1 MLSATRLAGLGLV
14 LFLAAGCTSGN
25 DNTGTASSEPS
36 ARVQDIVESSI
47 QARVAGD
54 VEAWQQ
60 TFSDDARFV
69 STDGTSLR
77 LDEEAS
83 WISDDF
89 DGDGVISYGD
99 SFQFQVAL
107 AGPTG
112 LRVEWEC
119 VTVSDDEAECT
130 STETD
135 ALAEAAGVPMA
146 TWADILTVENGQI
159 VEVRNQTDPA
169 ASSSQETDVRRTS
182 RAYEYWVW
190 KTYPDR
196 YATMFHGPCCRGYP
210 WKWVLLPTALPDHEE
225 LIPEYIE
232 STR

>member
-1 MLSATRLAGLGLV
+1 MLSATRLVGLSLGLLLV
-14 LFLAAGCTSGN
+14 AGCTSGN
-25 DNTGTASSEPS
+25 DNTETASSEPS

-47 QARVAGD
+47 QASVAGD

-69 STDGTSLR
+69 STDGTSMQ

-83 WISDDF
+83 WTSDDF
-89 DGDGVISYGD
+89 DGDGIISYAD
-99 SFQFQVAL
+99 VLQFWVAM

-130 STETD
+130 GTETH
-135 ALAEAAGVPMA
+135 ALAEAAEVPMA
-146 TWADILTVENGQI
+146 TWAETLTVEDGQI
-159 VEVRNQTDPA
+159 VEVQDQTDPA
-169 ASSSQETDVRRTS
+169 ASISQETDGRRTL

-196 YATMFHGPCCRGYP
+196 YDTMFHGPCCRGYS
-210 WKWVLLPTALPDHEE
+210 WKWVLLPEVLPDHEE